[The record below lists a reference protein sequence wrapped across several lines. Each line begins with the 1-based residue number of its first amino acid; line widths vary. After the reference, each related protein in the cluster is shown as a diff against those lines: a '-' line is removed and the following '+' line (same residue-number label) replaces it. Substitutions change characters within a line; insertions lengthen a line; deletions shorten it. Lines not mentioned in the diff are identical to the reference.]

1 MMRKVPLNTVA
12 QRAIFGNSGHRATL
26 RKGACPA

>member
-1 MMRKVPLNTVA
+1 MMRKMLLNTVA
-12 QRAIFGNSGHRATL
+12 QRAIFGHSGHRAAL